1 VSGAPVRVPLGMES
15 GDRNG
20 TAAPI
25 ADLHCHYPMHLLAR
39 DPSVQA
45 DLPRRRRGKT
55 KNLGFE
61 YLIRIRRQPGF
72 WPKLRA
78 ALVLALAKILNFRTE
93 RDTWRVDL
101 DKLRAGG
108 VRVVLSVLYL
118 PAAEINDPD
127 GDGDYP
133 ELLGRLEEVEAELA
147 KEPGDIRPIAVRS
160 RADLDSAVKRRRIA
174 IVHCVEGG
182 FHLGRDDSRIP
193 ERVAELK
200 RRGVAYIT
208 LAHLLFR
215 GVATNAPAL
224 PMFSDRWYDRIFCQ
238 PDDGLTERGEV
249 IVRAMYA
256 ERMLIDVSHMR
267 EQALNETFDLLRHLD
282 RESGAE
288 PAEHPV
294 LATHAGFRFGDQAYM
309 LEADTVRE
317 IARRDGVV
325 GLIMAQHQLNEG
337 LGVGEEADEFERSVR
352 TICTHIDAIRE
363 HAGSN
368 EHVGIGSDLDGFIK
382 PTLAG
387 IENVDDLGRLGEPL
401 ARAYPGDVKKILS
414 GNALRVL
421 RAALPS

>member
-1 VSGAPVRVPLGMES
+1 MES
-15 GDRNG
+15 GGRNG

-39 DPSVQA
+39 DPGVQE
-45 DLPRRRRGKT
+45 DLPRRRRGKAA
-55 KNLGFE
+55 NLGYE
-61 YLIRIRRQPGF
+61 YLIRIRHQPGI

-78 ALVLALAKILNFRTE
+78 FLVLLAAKLLNFRSE

-118 PAAEINDPD
+118 PAAEISDPD
-127 GDGDYP
+127 GDGNYP

-147 KEPGDIRPIAVRS
+147 KERTDVPIAVKS
-160 RADLDSAVKRRRIA
+160 RADLDAALERKRIA

-182 FHLGRDDSRIP
+182 FHLGRDDSLIA

-208 LAHLLFR
+208 LAHLVYR
-215 GVATNAPAL
+215 GVATSAPAL
-224 PMFSDRWYDRIFCQ
+224 PMLSDRWYDRIFCQ
-238 PDDGLTERGEV
+238 PDDGLSARGEA

-256 ERMLIDVSHMR
+256 EGMLIDVSHMR
-267 EQALNETFDLLRHLD
+267 EQALHETFDLLRDLD
-282 RESGAE
+282 RETGAE
-288 PAEHPV
+288 PGDHPV
-294 LATHAGFRFGDQAYM
+294 LATHAGFRFGDQSYM
-309 LEADTVRE
+309 LDAEAVQE

-337 LGVGEEADEFERSVR
+337 LGVGEESDEFDRSVR
-352 TICTHIDAIRE
+352 TICTHIDSIRE

-368 EHVGIGSDLDGFIK
+368 DHVGIGSDLDGFIK

-387 IENVDDLGRLGEPL
+387 IENADDLGKLREPL
-401 ARAYPGDVKKILS
+401 ARAYPDDVEKILS
-414 GNALRVL
+414 GNALRAL
-421 RAALPS
+421 RTAFPARP